1 MLEKY
6 LNVQKIAERY
16 HQCFLSAQ
24 MSLDTATSLGRD
36 VTKEDVTVTVK
47 LKQQAMVIVRLEI
60 MKVTIYTSLRIGFLW
75 VSNIRY

>member
-1 MLEKY
+1 MLDKY

-36 VTKEDVTVTVK
+36 VTKEDVTVTAK
-47 LKQQAMVIVRLEI
+47 LKQQAMVIVRREI
-60 MKVTIYTSLRIGFLW
+60 IKVTIYTSLKIGDLW
-75 VSNIRY
+75 VSNMRY

>member
-6 LNVQKIAERY
+6 LNAQKIAERY

-24 MSLDTATSLGRD
+24 MSLDTATGLGRD

-60 MKVTIYTSLRIGFLW
+60 MKVTIYTSLKIGFLW
-75 VSNIRY
+75 VSNMR

>member
-16 HQCFLSAQ
+16 HQCFLLAQ

-47 LKQQAMVIVRLEI
+47 LKQQAMVIVLREI
-60 MKVTIYTSLRIGFLW
+60 MKVTICTSLIIGFLW
-75 VSNIRY
+75 VSNMR

>member
-36 VTKEDVTVTVK
+36 VTKEDVTVIVK
-47 LKQQAMVIVRLEI
+47 LKQQAMAIVRREI
-60 MKVTIYTSLRIGFLW
+60 MKVTICTSLKIGFLW
-75 VSNIRY
+75 VSNMR

>member
-1 MLEKY
+1 MLVKY

-36 VTKEDVTVTVK
+36 VTKEDVTVTAK
-47 LKQQAMVIVRLEI
+47 LKQQAMVIVRREI
-60 MKVTIYTSLRIGFLW
+60 IKVTIYTSLKIGVLW
-75 VSNIRY
+75 VSNMRY